1 MSAVKEAPA
10 EGAVEV
16 TSAAPFFAGI
26 PVDDFRLQT
35 SKSSSCTQSSNTST
49 SHLPL
54 SATMS
59 TETRSKKRKSGD
71 DVVPAAKKAKTTAS
85 AEKPAPLKSALKKSK
100 AETTAIEKKPKDKKS
115 KATKKVEPVV
125 EEEDFQGVSDNES
138 EGGAELTA
146 DQTAALL
153 AGFSSSEDEASDAED
168 DNDGLQISKLPAA
181 PTSKAVQKQLDQAK
195 KNEDPERTPG
205 VIYVGRIPHGFH
217 ESQMTAYFSQF
228 GDISRLRLARN
239 KHTGKSKHYA
249 FVEFKS
255 AAVADIVARTM
266 DKYLLFGHILQ
277 VKTVPSEQVK
287 DVMFKIPKGMKQKNG
302 KVRPRNKIEGTK
314 LRKGMERE
322 GWERRV
328 KKEQKRRESK
338 TEKLKEMG
346 YEFEMPGIKGVGDVP
361 VNGKT
366 IEGKDAEAGA
376 EQPEVNMLEAKK
388 SEVAPGVEEE
398 VETKVKVDS
407 KRVTKEVRTKRKSK
421 DGTSTTVTKTK
432 KAKVAA

>member
-1 MSAVKEAPA
+1 
-10 EGAVEV
+10 
-16 TSAAPFFAGI
+16 
-26 PVDDFRLQT
+26 
-35 SKSSSCTQSSNTST
+35 
-49 SHLPL
+49 
-54 SATMS
+54 MS

-71 DVVPAAKKAKTTAS
+71 DVVPAAKKAKTAKS
-85 AEKPAPLKSALKKSK
+85 AEKPAPLKSALKKSQV
-100 AETTAIEKKPKDKKS
+100 ETTAVEKKSKEKKS
-115 KATKKVEPVV
+115 KATKTVEPVV
-125 EEEDFQGVSDNES
+125 EEDDFQGISDDES
-138 EGGAELTA
+138 AGGAGLTA

-153 AGFSSSEDEASDAED
+153 AGFSSSEDEASDVED
-168 DNDGLQISKLPAA
+168 ENDGLQISKLPAA

-228 GDISRLRLARN
+228 GDITRLRLARN

-346 YEFEMPGIKGVGDVP
+346 YEFEMPSVKGVEGMP
-361 VNGKT
+361 VNGKS
-366 IEGKDAEAGA
+366 IEGADAEIGA
-376 EQPEVNMLEAKK
+376 EQGEVNMIEAKK
-388 SEVAPGVEEE
+388 VEVAPGVEEE
-398 VETKVKVDS
+398 VETRVKVDS
-407 KRVTKEVRTKRKSK
+407 KKVTKEVRTKRKSK